1 MFVLELQQSIV
12 NELTLTFVRRSIVRE
27 QTFGESFELWR
38 LINYNIYV
46 KVYCSRKKV
55 IFKQQVYKQTF
66 RSLAFKFDHRL
77 IWVRDLTFFHS
88 IQSIN
93 HICLWFV

>member
-77 IWVRDLTFFHS
+77 MVMGKGFDFFSFNS
-88 IQSIN
+88 I
-93 HICLWFV
+93 H